1 MATEKQLFKAV
12 RDILIAEFAATTT
25 PPSPVPSGLEVKQA
39 NQPTQ
44 QGTPTGPVIF
54 MTKLP
59 DYRYG
64 SRGMQDEWIPDTMG
78 GGVQRHTE
86 TQQYESTFQLN
97 CLVTQNPAN
106 LSQPTAMDVLNY
118 AAYIMQSD
126 ATIRTLQAQGFGIE
140 RVSQIRQT
148 PFQDDRDRY
157 EYSPSFDFV
166 LTHKQ
171 IVTSEIDVLQ
181 STEFAIYQI

>member
-1 MATEKQLFKAV
+1 MATDKQLFKII
-12 RDILIAEFAATTT
+12 RDLLVAGFAATTT
-25 PPSPVPSGLEVKQA
+25 PPSPIPTGLEVKQA

-44 QGTPTGPVIF
+44 QGVPVGPVIF

-59 DYRYG
+59 DNRYG
-64 SRGMQDEWIPDTMG
+64 FRGTSDIWDAEAQKKY
-78 GGVQRHTE
+78 HTE

-97 CLVTQNPAN
+97 CLITQDPTDTA
-106 LSQPTAMDVLNY
+106 QPTQIDVLNY

-126 ATIRTLQAQGFGIE
+126 ATIRTLQAQGIGIE

-148 PFQDDRDRY
+148 PFQDERDRF

-171 IVTSEIDVLQ
+171 SVTSEIDVLQ
-181 STEFAIYQI
+181 SIELNIYEI

>member
-1 MATEKQLFKAV
+1 MATEKQLFKIIG
-12 RDILIAEFAATTT
+12 DILVAGFAASS
-25 PPSPVPSGLEVKQA
+25 SPVNPIDVKQA
-39 NQPTQ
+39 AQPTQ
-44 QGTPTGPVIF
+44 QGIPTGPTIF

-64 SRGMQDEWIPDTMG
+64 SRGMQDTWDEDA
-78 GGVQRHTE
+78 QKKFHTE

-97 CLVTQNPAN
+97 CLATQNPAD
-106 LSQPTAMDVLNY
+106 LEQPGAIDILNY

-126 ATIRTLQAQGFGIE
+126 ATIRTLRSSGIGIE
-140 RVSQIRQT
+140 RVTQVRQIA
-148 PFQDDRDRY
+148 FKDDRDQF

-181 STEFAIYQI
+181 SVEFDILPI

>member
-1 MATEKQLFKAV
+1 MATEKQLFKIVGDLLVAG
-12 RDILIAEFAATTT
+12 FAASTSPQIS
-25 PPSPVPSGLEVKQA
+25 PPIIVKQA
-39 NQPTQ
+39 AQPNM

-64 SRGMQDEWIPDTMG
+64 SRGIVDEWIPDTIG
-78 GGVQRHTE
+78 GGVEQHTE

-97 CLVTQNPAN
+97 ALSTQDPDDLA
-106 LSQPTAMDVLNY
+106 QPTAADLLNY
-118 AAYIMQSD
+118 AAYIMQSM
-126 ATIRTLQAQGFGIE
+126 ATIATLNAQDIGIE
-140 RVSQIRQT
+140 RITQVRNV
-148 PFQDDRDRY
+148 PFKDDRDQF

-171 IVTSEIDVLQ
+171 IVTTEIDVLQ
-181 STEFAIYQI
+181 STEFAILPV